1 MFVYRPFR
9 FSLSLVPRSIK
20 GLFTGYIRFHMMY
33 PGYQRFF
40 LACDERLRRPQANTA
55 HEKLM
60 AHKVE
65 SSQFKEE
72 VTVPGK

>member
-9 FSLSLVPRSIK
+9 FSLSLVPRSTK
-20 GLFTGYIRFHMMY
+20 GLFHMIY

-60 AHKVE
+60 APKVE
-65 SSQFKEE
+65 S
-72 VTVPGK
+72 

>member
-65 SSQFKEE
+65 S
-72 VTVPGK
+72 